1 MRKERGRPRDP
12 NSFSMGVGTS
22 DFGSALIRAVS
33 QGRARVGRDLMIISV
48 HLMELKLDDLG
59 I

>member
-1 MRKERGRPRDP
+1 
-12 NSFSMGVGTS
+12 MGVGTS

-33 QGRARVGRDLMIISV
+33 QGRARVGGDLMIISV